1 MVVHDIGKGSMEGSE
16 DVFIGGDDGG
26 LVTITTGEVL
36 RGDDRDCLSGCGFNQ
51 DHLGMV
57 IGEIGVLDDAR
68 EERPEAKR
76 FLRSLEIKDEVDSVH
91 SSGFLDEEQ
100 AAQELLGDGEG
111 SLPNGSPPDLFEH
124 PFNDIGH
131 LQGVRQITL

>member
-36 RGDDRDCLSGCGFNQ
+36 RSNDRDRLTGLAPYQYN
-51 DHLGMV
+51 LRVV

-68 EERPEAKR
+68 EEWPEAKR
-76 FLRSLEIKDEVDSVH
+76 LLRSLEIKDEVDSVH
-91 SSGFLDEEQ
+91 
-100 AAQELLGDGEG
+100 
-111 SLPNGSPPDLFEH
+111 LP
-124 PFNDIGH
+124 
-131 LQGVRQITL
+131 

>member
-26 LVTITTGEVL
+26 LVTITTGQVL
-36 RGDDRDCLSGCGFNQ
+36 RSDDRDMLPGSGLYQ

-76 FLRSLEIKDEVDSVH
+76 FLRSLKSRMRWIAST
-91 SSGFLDEEQ
+91 F
-100 AAQELLGDGEG
+100 
-111 SLPNGSPPDLFEH
+111 PDLLMKNKRRRNSSEMEKEVCQMVALPTCSSTHSTTSATCKVF
-124 PFNDIGH
+124 
-131 LQGVRQITL
+131 VR

>member
-36 RGDDRDCLSGCGFNQ
+36 RGNDRDRLTGLAPYQ
-51 DHLGMV
+51 DNLRVV

-68 EERPEAKR
+68 EEWPEAKR
-76 FLRSLEIKDEVDSVH
+76 LLRSLEIKDEVDSVH
-91 SSGFLDEEQ
+91 
-100 AAQELLGDGEG
+100 
-111 SLPNGSPPDLFEH
+111 LP
-124 PFNDIGH
+124 
-131 LQGVRQITL
+131 

>member
-16 DVFIGGDDGG
+16 DVLIGGDDGG

-36 RGDDRDCLSGCGFNQ
+36 RGDDRDRLPGSGLYQ

-76 FLRSLEIKDEVDSVH
+76 LLRSLEIKDEVDGVH
-91 SSGFLDEEQ
+91 
-100 AAQELLGDGEG
+100 
-111 SLPNGSPPDLFEH
+111 LP
-124 PFNDIGH
+124 
-131 LQGVRQITL
+131 

>member
-36 RGDDRDCLSGCGFNQ
+36 RSDDRDRLTGLAPYQYN
-51 DHLGMV
+51 LRVV

-68 EERPEAKR
+68 EEWPEAKR
-76 FLRSLEIKDEVDSVH
+76 LLRSLEIKDEVDSVH
-91 SSGFLDEEQ
+91 
-100 AAQELLGDGEG
+100 
-111 SLPNGSPPDLFEH
+111 LP
-124 PFNDIGH
+124 
-131 LQGVRQITL
+131 

>member
-36 RGDDRDCLSGCGFNQ
+36 RGNDRDRLTGLAPYQ
-51 DHLGMV
+51 DNLRVV

-76 FLRSLEIKDEVDSVH
+76 LLRSLEIKDEVDGIH
-91 SSGFLDEEQ
+91 F
-100 AAQELLGDGEG
+100 
-111 SLPNGSPPDLFEH
+111 P
-124 PFNDIGH
+124 
-131 LQGVRQITL
+131 

>member
-36 RGDDRDCLSGCGFNQ
+36 RSDDRDRLPGIGLYQ

-57 IGEIGVLDDAR
+57 IGEIGMLDDAR
-68 EERPEAKR
+68 EEWPEAKR
-76 FLRSLEIKDEVDSVH
+76 LLRSLEIKDEVDSVH
-91 SSGFLDEEQ
+91 
-100 AAQELLGDGEG
+100 
-111 SLPNGSPPDLFEH
+111 LP
-124 PFNDIGH
+124 
-131 LQGVRQITL
+131 